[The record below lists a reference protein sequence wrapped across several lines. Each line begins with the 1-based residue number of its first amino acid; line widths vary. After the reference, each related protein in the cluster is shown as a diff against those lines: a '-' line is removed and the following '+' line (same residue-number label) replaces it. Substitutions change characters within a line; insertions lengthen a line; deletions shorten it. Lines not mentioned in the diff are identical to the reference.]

1 MEIIMA
7 IITYFSGT
15 WGMVELAGTV
25 FSLICVYLAAKHNQW
40 TWFFGALGV
49 ILFGLL
55 FFQFKLYSDAAL
67 QILFFLPMQIWGFMK
82 WKELSE
88 QSNNSSITLSL
99 QKNTSWIIIGAI
111 AALTMIN
118 GYGMATWTDA
128 SFPYADAWTTWMSVF
143 AQILMIRKYWQS
155 WALWAIMD
163 VGAIYIYF
171 AKGLYVVSGLY
182 VIFLIIAT
190 IGLIKW
196 YRDWK
201 SQQQTA

>member
-1 MEIIMA
+1 MEIINA
-7 IITYFSGT
+7 IVTYFSGT

-49 ILFGLL
+49 ILFGAL
-55 FFQFKLYSDAAL
+55 FYQFQLYSDAAL
-67 QILFFLPMQIWGFMK
+67 QILFFLPLQVWGFMK

-88 QSNNSSITLSL
+88 QSNNSHVTLSL
-99 QKNTSWIIIGAI
+99 QQSSVWFIVGSI
-111 AALTMIN
+111 AVLTLIN
-118 GYGMATWTDA
+118 GWGMATYTDA

-163 VGAIYIYF
+163 IGAIYIYF
-171 AKGLYVVSGLY
+171 AKGLFVVSGLY
-182 VIFLIIAT
+182 FLFLVIAS
-190 IGLIKW
+190 IGLVKW
-196 YRDWK
+196 YNDYK
-201 SQQQTA
+201 STN